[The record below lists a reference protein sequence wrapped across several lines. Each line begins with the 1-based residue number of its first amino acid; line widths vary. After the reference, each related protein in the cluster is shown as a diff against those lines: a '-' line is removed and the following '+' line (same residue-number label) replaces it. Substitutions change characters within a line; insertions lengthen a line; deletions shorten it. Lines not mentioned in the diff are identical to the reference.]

1 MISAVHV
8 TILFALAVTVPAE
21 LPGGNGEWS
30 GPTANW
36 GSGTVQVSGIRQIW
50 ETPATQQVAL
60 IDPTA
65 PVTIDDCSVFLAYGS
80 PDDPTI
86 IDCVGVEIRAAD
98 FEMPTAPY
106 FLVSATGEVID
117 RADLPVVV
125 TLAEFRSL
133 PIEGGTLGMQ
143 PAAAE
148 VLVNIETVAW
158 STARTHV
165 LGTTIL
171 GTPVQVR
178 ATPVEWAWNFG
189 AGTEPFV
196 TTTPGGP
203 YPNLDVSRI
212 YGRTS
217 TAQTIGLTITWAG
230 EYRVN
235 GAGPWLP
242 IAGTTTTSATSPSFD
257 VVEAP
262 ARLVAE
268 ARATG

>member
-1 MISAVHV
+1 MSVH
-8 TILFALAVTVPAE
+8 LAVFVAVLAT
-21 LPGGNGEWS
+21 S
-30 GPTANW
+30 PTAPQEDGGRDFFGRAEEGAW
-36 GSGTVQVSGIRQIW
+36 QVGAVDRV
-50 ETPATQQVAL
+50 TAAAATNIARPQAQ
-60 IDPTA
+60 A

-268 ARATG
+268 ARAAG